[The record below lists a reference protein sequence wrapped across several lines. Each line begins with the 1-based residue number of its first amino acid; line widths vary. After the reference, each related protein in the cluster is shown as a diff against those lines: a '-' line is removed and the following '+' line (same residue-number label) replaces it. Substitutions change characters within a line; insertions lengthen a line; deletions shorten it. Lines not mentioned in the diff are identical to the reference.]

1 MEKIT
6 LEINIIKVLS
16 KLKLENNYYERYS
29 LKITSDS
36 IILLK
41 SLAKSD

>member
-29 LKITSDS
+29 FYLRKMEI
-36 IILLK
+36 IIL
-41 SLAKSD
+41 